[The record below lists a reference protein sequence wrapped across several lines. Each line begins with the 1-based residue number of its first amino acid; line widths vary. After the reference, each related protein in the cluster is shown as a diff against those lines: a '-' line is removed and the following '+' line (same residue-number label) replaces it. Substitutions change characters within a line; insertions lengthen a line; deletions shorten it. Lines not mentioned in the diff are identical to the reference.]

1 MGLNTKKI
9 AAVTG
14 ARGLIGQSIVK
25 QLLQIGWSV
34 RVLTRSDIP
43 YGHSEAQVIVAD
55 INNKNEL
62 KNLLH
67 EVDAVFHCA
76 GEIHNENL
84 MYSTNVIGTKNL
96 LKAVK
101 KSNVGYFCHISS
113 AGVIGHTNE
122 LSIDE
127 YTPCNPKGVYE
138 KTKYKSEKL
147 VLNSNLP
154 VNIVI
159 LRPTNV
165 VSVNKPGVFLQLAIQ
180 NSWKDKLKV
189 LITGGENAHII
200 YVDDVARAALF
211 FLGNKKKETN
221 IYFVSN
227 DDELNTV
234 SGIYNSYISI
244 CENSQ
249 FKIKMLFPLFVPH
262 LMRRIY
268 RGSSLHGRSRF
279 SSNKIKEQGFHFKFS
294 TKKSINF
301 FCK

>member
-1 MGLNTKKI
+1 
-9 AAVTG
+9 
-14 ARGLIGQSIVK
+14 
-25 QLLQIGWSV
+25 
-34 RVLTRSDIP
+34 
-43 YGHSEAQVIVAD
+43 
-55 INNKNEL
+55 
-62 KNLLH
+62 
-67 EVDAVFHCA
+67 
-76 GEIHNENL
+76 
-84 MYSTNVIGTKNL
+84 
-96 LKAVK
+96 
-101 KSNVGYFCHISS
+101 
-113 AGVIGHTNE
+113 
-122 LSIDE
+122 
-127 YTPCNPKGVYE
+127 
-138 KTKYKSEKL
+138 
-147 VLNSNLP
+147 
-154 VNIVI
+154 
-159 LRPTNV
+159 
-165 VSVNKPGVFLQLAIQ
+165 
-180 NSWKDKLKV
+180 
-189 LITGGENAHII
+189 
-200 YVDDVARAALF
+200 VARAALF